1 MLPRNV
7 TRKPYKEEMKMF
19 EFNVNRMKKNVTE
32 GVRRNLEEMERRS
45 NIMVEVER
53 LRRSRELARLNQ
65 SLKSND
71 LLLMMTMRENDGSE
85 SMLRTIE
92 RCNSAYFE
100 KR

>member
-1 MLPRNV
+1 
-7 TRKPYKEEMKMF
+7 MF

-32 GVRRNLEEMERRS
+32 GVRRNLEERERRS

-71 LLLMMTMRENDGSE
+71 LLLMMAMRENDGSE
-85 SMLRTIE
+85 NMLRTIE

>member
-1 MLPRNV
+1 
-7 TRKPYKEEMKMF
+7 MF

-32 GVRRNLEEMERRS
+32 GVRRNLEERERRS
-45 NIMVEVER
+45 NIMAEVER

-71 LLLMMTMRENDGSE
+71 LLLMMAMRDNDGSE

-92 RCNSAYFE
+92 RCNNAYLE

>member
-1 MLPRNV
+1 
-7 TRKPYKEEMKMF
+7 MF

-32 GVRRNLEEMERRS
+32 SVRRNLEERERRS
-45 NIMVEVER
+45 NIMAEVER

-71 LLLMMTMRENDGSE
+71 LSLMMTMRENDGSE

-100 KR
+100 KK

>member
-1 MLPRNV
+1 
-7 TRKPYKEEMKMF
+7 MF

-32 GVRRNLEEMERRS
+32 GVRRNLEERERRS

-71 LLLMMTMRENDGSE
+71 LLLMMAMRENDGSE

-100 KR
+100 KK

>member
-1 MLPRNV
+1 
-7 TRKPYKEEMKMF
+7 MF

-32 GVRRNLEEMERRS
+32 DVRRNLEERERRS
-45 NIMVEVER
+45 NIMAEVER

-71 LLLMMTMRENDGSE
+71 LLLMMAMRENDGSE

-100 KR
+100 KK

>member
-1 MLPRNV
+1 
-7 TRKPYKEEMKMF
+7 MF

-32 GVRRNLEEMERRS
+32 GVRRNLEQRERRS
-45 NIMVEVER
+45 NIMAEVER

-71 LLLMMTMRENDGSE
+71 LLLMMAMRENDGSE

-100 KR
+100 KK

>member
-1 MLPRNV
+1 
-7 TRKPYKEEMKMF
+7 MF

-32 GVRRNLEEMERRS
+32 GVRRNLEERERRS
-45 NIMVEVER
+45 NIMAEVER

-71 LLLMMTMRENDGSE
+71 LLLMMAMRENDGSE

-100 KR
+100 NK

>member
-1 MLPRNV
+1 
-7 TRKPYKEEMKMF
+7 MF

-32 GVRRNLEEMERRS
+32 GVRRNLEERERRS

-71 LLLMMTMRENDGSE
+71 LLLMMAMRENDGSE

>member
-1 MLPRNV
+1 
-7 TRKPYKEEMKMF
+7 MF

-32 GVRRNLEEMERRS
+32 GVRRNLEDRERRS

-71 LLLMMTMRENDGSE
+71 LLLMMAMRENDGSE

-100 KR
+100 KK

>member
-1 MLPRNV
+1 
-7 TRKPYKEEMKMF
+7 MF

-32 GVRRNLEEMERRS
+32 GVRRNLEERERRS
-45 NIMVEVER
+45 NIMAEVER

-71 LLLMMTMRENDGSE
+71 LLLMMAMRENDGSE
-85 SMLRTIE
+85 SMLHTIE

-100 KR
+100 KK

>member
-1 MLPRNV
+1 
-7 TRKPYKEEMKMF
+7 MF

-32 GVRRNLEEMERRS
+32 GVRRNLEERERRS
-45 NIMVEVER
+45 NIMAEVER

-71 LLLMMTMRENDGSE
+71 LLLMMAMRENDGSE

-92 RCNSAYFE
+92 RCNEAYFE
-100 KR
+100 RKR

>member
-1 MLPRNV
+1 
-7 TRKPYKEEMKMF
+7 MF

-32 GVRRNLEEMERRS
+32 GVRRNLEERERRS
-45 NIMVEVER
+45 NITVEVER

-65 SLKSND
+65 SSKSND
-71 LLLMMTMRENDGSE
+71 LLLMMAIRENDGSE

-92 RCNSAYFE
+92 RCNNAYFE

>member
-1 MLPRNV
+1 
-7 TRKPYKEEMKMF
+7 MF

-32 GVRRNLEEMERRS
+32 NVRRNLEERERRS
-45 NIMVEVER
+45 NIMAEVER

-71 LLLMMTMRENDGSE
+71 LLLMMAMRENDGSE
-85 SMLRTIE
+85 SILRTIE

-100 KR
+100 KK

>member
-1 MLPRNV
+1 
-7 TRKPYKEEMKMF
+7 MF

-32 GVRRNLEEMERRS
+32 GVRRNLEERERRS
-45 NIMVEVER
+45 NITAEVER

-71 LLLMMTMRENDGSE
+71 LLLMMAMRENDGSE

-100 KR
+100 KK

>member
-1 MLPRNV
+1 
-7 TRKPYKEEMKMF
+7 MF

-32 GVRRNLEEMERRS
+32 GVRRNLEERERRS
-45 NIMVEVER
+45 NIMAEVER
-53 LRRSRELARLNQ
+53 LRRSRELARMNQ

-71 LLLMMTMRENDGSE
+71 LLLMMAMRENDGSE

-100 KR
+100 KK

>member
-1 MLPRNV
+1 
-7 TRKPYKEEMKMF
+7 MF

-32 GVRRNLEEMERRS
+32 GVRRNLEERERRS
-45 NIMVEVER
+45 NIMAKVER

-71 LLLMMTMRENDGSE
+71 LLLMMAMRENDGSE

-100 KR
+100 KK

>member
-1 MLPRNV
+1 
-7 TRKPYKEEMKMF
+7 MF

-32 GVRRNLEEMERRS
+32 GVRRNLEERERRS
-45 NIMVEVER
+45 NIMAEVER

-71 LLLMMTMRENDGSE
+71 LLLMMAMRENDGSE

-100 KR
+100 KK

>member
-1 MLPRNV
+1 
-7 TRKPYKEEMKMF
+7 MF

-32 GVRRNLEEMERRS
+32 GVRRNLEERERRS
-45 NIMVEVER
+45 NILVEVER

-71 LLLMMTMRENDGSE
+71 LLLMMAMRENDGSE
-85 SMLRTIE
+85 SMLRAIE
-92 RCNSAYFE
+92 RCNNAYFE

>member
-1 MLPRNV
+1 
-7 TRKPYKEEMKMF
+7 MF

-32 GVRRNLEEMERRS
+32 SVRRNLEERERRS
-45 NIMVEVER
+45 NIMAEVER

-65 SLKSND
+65 SLKPND
-71 LLLMMTMRENDGSE
+71 LLLMTAMRENDGSE

-100 KR
+100 KK

>member
-1 MLPRNV
+1 
-7 TRKPYKEEMKMF
+7 MF

-32 GVRRNLEEMERRS
+32 GVRRNLEERERRS
-45 NIMVEVER
+45 NIMAEVER

-71 LLLMMTMRENDGSE
+71 LLLMMAMRENDGSE
-85 SMLRTIE
+85 SILRTIE

-100 KR
+100 KK

>member
-1 MLPRNV
+1 
-7 TRKPYKEEMKMF
+7 MF

-32 GVRRNLEEMERRS
+32 GVRRNLEDRERRS

-71 LLLMMTMRENDGSE
+71 LLLMMAMRENDGSE

-92 RCNSAYFE
+92 RCNEAYFE
-100 KR
+100 RKR

>member
-1 MLPRNV
+1 
-7 TRKPYKEEMKMF
+7 MF

-32 GVRRNLEEMERRS
+32 GVRRNLEERERRS
-45 NIMVEVER
+45 NIMAEVER

-71 LLLMMTMRENDGSE
+71 LLLMMAMRENDRSE

-100 KR
+100 KK

>member
-1 MLPRNV
+1 
-7 TRKPYKEEMKMF
+7 MKMF

-32 GVRRNLEEMERRS
+32 SVRRNLEERERRS
-45 NIMVEVER
+45 NIMAEVER

-71 LLLMMTMRENDGSE
+71 LLLMMAMRENDGSE

-100 KR
+100 KK

>member
-1 MLPRNV
+1 
-7 TRKPYKEEMKMF
+7 MF

-32 GVRRNLEEMERRS
+32 SVRRNLEERERRS
-45 NIMVEVER
+45 NIMAEVER

-71 LLLMMTMRENDGSE
+71 LLLMMAMRENDGSE
-85 SMLRTIE
+85 SILRTIE

-100 KR
+100 KK

>member
-1 MLPRNV
+1 
-7 TRKPYKEEMKMF
+7 MF

-32 GVRRNLEEMERRS
+32 GVRRNLEERERRS
-45 NIMVEVER
+45 NIMAEVER

-71 LLLMMTMRENDGSE
+71 LLLMMAMRENDSSE

-100 KR
+100 KK

>member
-1 MLPRNV
+1 
-7 TRKPYKEEMKMF
+7 MKMF

-32 GVRRNLEEMERRS
+32 GVRRNLEERERRS

-71 LLLMMTMRENDGSE
+71 LLLMMAMRENDGSE

>member
-1 MLPRNV
+1 
-7 TRKPYKEEMKMF
+7 MF

-32 GVRRNLEEMERRS
+32 GVRRNLEERERRS

-71 LLLMMTMRENDGSE
+71 LLLMTAMRENDGSE

-92 RCNSAYFE
+92 RCNNAYFE

>member
-1 MLPRNV
+1 
-7 TRKPYKEEMKMF
+7 MF

-32 GVRRNLEEMERRS
+32 GVRRNLEERERCS

-71 LLLMMTMRENDGSE
+71 LLLMMDMRENDGSE

>member
-1 MLPRNV
+1 
-7 TRKPYKEEMKMF
+7 MF

-32 GVRRNLEEMERRS
+32 GVRRNLEERERRS
-45 NIMVEVER
+45 NIMGEVER

-71 LLLMMTMRENDGSE
+71 LLLMMAMRENDGSE

-100 KR
+100 KK

>member
-1 MLPRNV
+1 
-7 TRKPYKEEMKMF
+7 MF

-32 GVRRNLEEMERRS
+32 GVRRNLEERERRS
-45 NIMVEVER
+45 NIMAEVER
-53 LRRSRELARLNQ
+53 LHRSRELARLNQ

-71 LLLMMTMRENDGSE
+71 LLLMMAMRENDGSE

-100 KR
+100 KK

>member
-1 MLPRNV
+1 
-7 TRKPYKEEMKMF
+7 MF

-32 GVRRNLEEMERRS
+32 GVRRNLEERERRS

-71 LLLMMTMRENDGSE
+71 LLLMMAMRENDGSE
-85 SMLRTIE
+85 SILRTIE

-100 KR
+100 KK

>member
-1 MLPRNV
+1 
-7 TRKPYKEEMKMF
+7 MF

-32 GVRRNLEEMERRS
+32 GVRRNLEERERRS
-45 NIMVEVER
+45 SIMAEVER

-71 LLLMMTMRENDGSE
+71 LLLMMAMRENDGSE
-85 SMLRTIE
+85 SILRTIE

-100 KR
+100 KK

>member
-1 MLPRNV
+1 
-7 TRKPYKEEMKMF
+7 MF

-32 GVRRNLEEMERRS
+32 GVRRNLEDMERRS

-71 LLLMMTMRENDGSE
+71 LLLMMAMRENDGSE